1 MTFPSLSPDADP
13 DPTTQLAWPT
23 ARPKRSQPQLEAED
37 REDESSQGH
46 NSPSSSPDNP
56 PGKRHLTVWDLIT
69 LSIAMGG
76 AQIAWTVELG

>member
-1 MTFPSLSPDADP
+1 MTFPSISPDADP
-13 DPTTQLAWPT
+13 DPTTQLSWPT
-23 ARPKRSQPQLEAED
+23 ARPKRSQPLPTPPPVDSEV
-37 REDESSQGH
+37 ESTQGQ
-46 NSPSSSPDNP
+46 SDNV